1 LAKTIFI
8 TGTDT
13 GAGKT
18 VATVALLRLARR
30 HGVRCAGLKPIA
42 TGGERSFPGAPL
54 RNGDA
59 LELQV
64 ASSAPID
71 YDTVNPFC
79 FEPAIAPHLAARE
92 AGTSLDLPRLVAWLQ
107 AAGADAE
114 LRLVEGVGGWRVPLH
129 PNGFTSDLPE
139 ALALDVILVVGLTLG
154 CLNHARL
161 TVEAIERGGRCR
173 LLGWMANEVD
183 ASFERRDDNVSS
195 LTDLIGAP
203 PLARIPHL
211 RAAPRS
217 RFGHPVYDIDRAP
230 ASLLDTLGLAPQLR

>member
-1 LAKTIFI
+1 LSKTIFV
-8 TGTDT
+8 TGTNT
-13 GAGKT
+13 GVGKT
-18 VATVALLRLARR
+18 VATSALLRLARR
-30 HGVRCAGLKPIA
+30 HGVCCVGLKPIA
-42 TGGERSFPGAPL
+42 TGGERAFPCGPL

-59 LELQV
+59 LELQ
-64 ASSAPID
+64 AAGSAPID

-92 AGTSLDLPRLVAWLQ
+92 AGTSLDLPRLVTWLRE
-107 AAGADAE
+107 AGADAE

-129 PNGFTSDLPE
+129 PSGFTSDLPE

-183 ASFERRDDNVSS
+183 ASFKRCDDNVSS
-195 LTDLIGAP
+195 LSDLIGAA

-217 RFGHPVYDIDRAP
+217 PFGHPLHDLGDAP
-230 ASLLDTLGLAPQLR
+230 APLLDALGLASRRP